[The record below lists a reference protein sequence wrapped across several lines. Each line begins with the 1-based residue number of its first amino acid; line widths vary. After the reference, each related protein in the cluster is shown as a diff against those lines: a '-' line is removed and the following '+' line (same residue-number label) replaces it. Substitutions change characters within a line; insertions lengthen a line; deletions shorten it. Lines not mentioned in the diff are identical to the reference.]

1 MISKLGAI
9 MFITIYMLQM
19 GKLRHPVQK
28 ELKEKK
34 KEESWGYREA
44 RVRISAQSLPHCPRE
59 KRDRYKHQET
69 LRKLLFMLALPEGKR
84 ELSAV
89 MQSSEPHSP
98 L

>member
-44 RVRISAQSLPHCPRE
+44 GVRISAQSLPHW
-59 KRDRYKHQET
+59 
-69 LRKLLFMLALPEGKR
+69 LV
-84 ELSAV
+84 LSK
-89 MQSSEPHSP
+89 SWLSEPRFPH